1 MFWFRTPSP
10 SETQKNAFSRLC
22 GVFNPSR
29 KWEFPRRPCFP
40 SVALTGRLNDTRRMT
55 GNYLT
60 IKREP
65 RTIDPRKCDATKG
78 RRTFAK
84 RPGMIDDSLWL
95 YLALVH
101 NKHFS
106 EKSRGRCVWLG
117 SAPPPWR
124 VLYIIHEHRIKQ
136 TTPVLL
142 WPFTNMKSQI
152 KPSTNHGSMFQLLPI
167 SSSQNAG
174 AWRSWQ
180 PFSTASRPGRSA
192 VDLFTVTTDGS
203 ICKTCDESVTPTKD
217 RNKLA
222 AWGKEG
228 ADIVWE
234 KKVFW
239 H

>member
-1 MFWFRTPSP
+1 MWELHTKQIMMLHLLIILPISYQNSLTFIYSMFRFRTPSP

-22 GVFNPSR
+22 GVFNPSH

-40 SVALTGRLNDTRRMT
+40 SVALTGRLNDTWRMT

-84 RPGMIDDSLWL
+84 RPGMIDDSLRL

-117 SAPPPWR
+117 SAPPAVTRALHNTWAPD
-124 VLYIIHEHRIKQ
+124 Q
-136 TTPVLL
+136 TNDP
-142 WPFTNMKSQI
+142 
-152 KPSTNHGSMFQLLPI
+152 GS
-167 SSSQNAG
+167 
-174 AWRSWQ
+174 
-180 PFSTASRPGRSA
+180 
-192 VDLFTVTTDGS
+192 VVT
-203 ICKTCDESVTPTKD
+203 
-217 RNKLA
+217 
-222 AWGKEG
+222 
-228 ADIVWE
+228 
-234 KKVFW
+234 F